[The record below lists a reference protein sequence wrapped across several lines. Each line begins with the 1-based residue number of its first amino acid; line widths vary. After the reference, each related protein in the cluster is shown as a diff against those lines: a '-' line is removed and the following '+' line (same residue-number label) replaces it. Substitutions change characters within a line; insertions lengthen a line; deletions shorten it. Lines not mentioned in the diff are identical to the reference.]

1 MCMRRIIKKLYK
13 KLFIHD
19 DENMVTVTLS
29 KGALLNNI
37 NEFIKIGN
45 GIMVSPVLKSNAY
58 GHGIC
63 EIAEILDKET
73 STVSVPLF
81 ILDSY
86 FEAKKLRN
94 DDIHRSILIIGYTSI
109 KNIVENKIKDVIFT
123 VSDINVLKELGEKL
137 NKKTKFNLK
146 LDTGMHR
153 QGILPTD
160 VDESIKI
167 INKNNNIILESISSH
182 FSDAEENKD
191 YTEKQIAEWNKLVD
205 KFRNEFKTIKYW
217 HISNTA
223 GHNYINKAK
232 CNMTRLGAGLYGIRD
247 GAYVDNVHIIPV
259 LQLETIVT
267 GIKKI
272 KKGQTV
278 GYGNSFE
285 ANGDMT
291 IATIPVGYY
300 EGIDRRLS
308 NKGHVNIHSKFVN
321 IIGRVSMNITT
332 IDITDINDAKIGDKV
347 IVISSNEND
356 PNSMLNI
363 SKETTLA
370 RDLAVNIASHLKRV
384 VID

>member
-1 MCMRRIIKKLYK
+1 MRRIIKKLYK

-19 DENMVTVTLS
+19 DENMVTVTIS
-29 KGALLNNI
+29 KSALLNNI

-45 GIMVSPVLKSNAY
+45 GVMVSPVLKSNAY

-63 EIAEILDKET
+63 EIAEILDIHT
-73 STVSVPLF
+73 SPNSVPFF

-94 DDIHRSILIIGYTSI
+94 DDINRSIIVIGYTTVKNIIESKI
-109 KNIVENKIKDVIFT
+109 KNVIFT
-123 VSDINVLKELGEKL
+123 ISDINVLKELVGKV
-137 NKKTKFNLK
+137 KKEVVINLK

-153 QGILPTD
+153 QGILPSD
-160 VDESIKI
+160 IDKVISLIKSN
-167 INKNNNIILESISSH
+167 NKIVLKSISSH

-191 YTEKQIAEWNKLVD
+191 YTEKQIKEWNLLVD
-205 KFRNEFKTIKYW
+205 KFINEFKTIKYW

-247 GAYVDNVHIIPV
+247 GAYVDNVHIMPV
-259 LQLETIVT
+259 LQLETIIT
-267 GIKKI
+267 GIKRI

-285 ANGDMT
+285 ASKDMT
-291 IATIPVGYY
+291 IATIPIGYY

-308 NKGHVNIHSKFVN
+308 NKGHVLVHGNIVN

-332 IDITDINDAKIGDKV
+332 IDITDIKDAKIGDKV
-347 IVISSNEND
+347 VVISNKEND

>member
-1 MCMRRIIKKLYK
+1 MRRIIKQLYK
-13 KLFIHD
+13 KYFIRD

-29 KGALLNNI
+29 KSALLNNI

-45 GIMVSPVLKSNAY
+45 GILISPVLKSNAY
-58 GHGIC
+58 GHGLN
-63 EIAEILDKET
+63 EIAEILDIYT
-73 STVSVPLF
+73 SQSSVPLF

-94 DDIHRSILIIGYTSI
+94 DDIKRAIMVIGYTTI
-109 KNIVENKIKDVIFT
+109 KNIVHNKIKDIIFT
-123 VSDINVLKELGEKL
+123 ISDITVLRELGEKL
-137 NKKTKFNLK
+137 NKKTRINLK

-153 QGILPTD
+153 QGILPND
-160 VDESIKI
+160 IEQAIKI
-167 INKNNNIILESISSH
+167 IKENKNIILESISSH

-191 YTEKQIAEWNKLVD
+191 YTEKQIIEWNKLVD
-205 KFRNEFKTIKYW
+205 KIKSEFNTIKYW

-247 GAYVDNVHIIPV
+247 GAYVDNVHIMPV
-259 LQLETIVT
+259 LQLQTIIT
-267 GIKKI
+267 GIKRI

-285 ANGDMT
+285 AKNDMV

-308 NKGHVNIHSKFVN
+308 NKGHVIVHGNIVN

-332 IDITDINDAKIGDKV
+332 IDITNIDNAKVGDKV
-347 IVISSNEND
+347 IVISNIESD
-356 PNSMLNI
+356 QNSMLNI

>member
-1 MCMRRIIKKLYK
+1 MRRIIKQLYK
-13 KLFIHD
+13 KFFIHD

-29 KGALLNNI
+29 KKALLNNI
-37 NEFIKIGN
+37 NEFIKIGH
-45 GIMVSPVLKSNAY
+45 GVMVSPVLKSNAY

-63 EIAEILDKET
+63 EIAEILDKHT
-73 STVSVPLF
+73 SSISVPFF

-94 DDIHRSILIIGYTSI
+94 DDINRPIMVIGYTTI

-153 QGILPTD
+153 QGILPSD
-160 VDESIKI
+160 MDESIKI

-191 YTEKQIAEWNKLVD
+191 YTEKQIVEWNKLVD
-205 KFRNEFKTIKYW
+205 KFKKEFNTIKYW

-223 GHNYINKAK
+223 GHNYINEAK

-247 GAYVDNVHIIPV
+247 GAYVDNVHIMPV

-267 GIKKI
+267 GIKNI

-285 ANGDMT
+285 AKKDMT

-308 NKGHVNIHSKFVN
+308 NKGHVIIHNTVTN

-332 IDITDINDAKIGDKV
+332 IDITEIPNVKIGDKV
-347 IVISSNEND
+347 IVISNKETD

-370 RDLAVNIASHLKRV
+370 RDLAVNIASHLKRI

>member
-1 MCMRRIIKKLYK
+1 MRRIIKKLYK

-19 DENMVTVTLS
+19 DENMVTVTIS
-29 KGALLNNI
+29 KSALLNNI

-45 GIMVSPVLKSNAY
+45 GVMVSPVLKSNAY

-63 EIAEILDKET
+63 EIAEILDIHT
-73 STVSVPLF
+73 SPNSVPFF

-94 DDIHRSILIIGYTSI
+94 DDINRSIIVIGYTTVKNIIESKI
-109 KNIVENKIKDVIFT
+109 KNVIFT
-123 VSDINVLKELGEKL
+123 ISDINVLKELVGKV
-137 NKKTKFNLK
+137 KKEVVINLK

-153 QGILPTD
+153 QGILPSD
-160 VDESIKI
+160 IDKVISLIKSN
-167 INKNNNIILESISSH
+167 NKIVLKSISSH

-191 YTEKQIAEWNKLVD
+191 YTEKQIKEWNLLVD
-205 KFRNEFKTIKYW
+205 KFINEFKTIKYW

-247 GAYVDNVHIIPV
+247 GAYVDNVHIMPV
-259 LQLETIVT
+259 LQLETIIT
-267 GIKKI
+267 GIKRI

-285 ANGDMT
+285 ASKDMI

-308 NKGHVNIHSKFVN
+308 NKGHVLVHDNIVN

-332 IDITDINDAKIGDKV
+332 IDITDIKDAKIGDKV
-347 IVISSNEND
+347 IVISNKEND